1 MAILTPV
8 IFRQNASPEL
18 SRRQQHSFGGDM
30 SDKDL
35 TQPQQASL
43 LCLPAVTEECVL
55 NVALSQTQSGYPGG
69 NG

>member
-1 MAILTPV
+1 
-8 IFRQNASPEL
+8 
-18 SRRQQHSFGGDM
+18 M

-35 TQPQQASL
+35 TQP
-43 LCLPAVTEECVL
+43 PAGEFIMFATVTEECVL

>member
-1 MAILTPV
+1 
-8 IFRQNASPEL
+8 
-18 SRRQQHSFGGDM
+18 M

-55 NVALSQTQSGYPGG
+55 NVALSQTQSGYPCG

>member
-1 MAILTPV
+1 
-8 IFRQNASPEL
+8 
-18 SRRQQHSFGGDM
+18 M

-55 NVALSQTQSGYPGG
+55 NVALSQTQSGYPVRQWL
-69 NG
+69 NCTIKMFALLTNI